1 MAVHGELSHSSISV
15 FGPLTAP
22 PNLLVVWG
30 KAGVQPPARPL
41 ISHLVPY
48 GVTGGVLG
56 SLTQQTLL
64 LLLFGLSL
72 LSGPSPK

>member
-30 KAGVQPPARPL
+30 KAGVQPPAQHL